1 MNQQNVD
8 HILQQ
13 LRVQKRRLQQE
24 KIELESAREEL
35 EGTSESWRI
44 IGNLMVKK
52 KPQAL
57 QKDLDASLEQVTT
70 RLGMLEQQEE
80 QLRKQVADEQE

>member
-1 MNQQNVD
+1 MNQQQVD
-8 HILQQ
+8 QVIAQ

-35 EGTSESWRI
+35 DGTSESWRI

-57 QKDLDASLEQVTT
+57 IGELDASLEQVAT
-70 RLGMLEQQEE
+70 RLGVLEQQEE
-80 QLRKQVADEQE
+80 QLRKQLADEQE